1 MEKRPAPE
9 PSRIP
14 ERADLVTLCRA
25 LNARGARYIVVGGMA
40 VIQQGYVRAT
50 DDIDLLLDKSPQNI
64 EKVRSALEILP
75 DKAILEMQP
84 GDLENYTVVRVADEI
99 LVDLML
105 STCGISYEQA
115 KDEIEWMEID
125 DVPIPFATATLLLKM
140 KQTGR
145 EKDRL
150 DLMFLERK
158 IAGQE

>member
-1 MEKRPAPE
+1 MEREPVADSPRPPE
-9 PSRIP
+9 
-14 ERADLVTLCRA
+14 ETDLVTLCRA
-25 LNARGARYIVVGGMA
+25 LNAHGARYIVVGGMA
-40 VIQQGYVRAT
+40 VIQQGFLRAT

-64 EKVRSALEILP
+64 ENVRSALEILP

-84 GDLENYTVVRVADEI
+84 DDLENYTVVRVADEI

>member
-1 MEKRPAPE
+1 MEREPVADSPRPPE
-9 PSRIP
+9 
-14 ERADLVTLCRA
+14 ETDLVTLCRA

-40 VIQQGYVRAT
+40 VIQQGFLHAT
-50 DDIDLLLDKSPQNI
+50 DDIDLLLDNAPQNI
-64 EKVRSALEILP
+64 ENVRSALEILP

-84 GDLENYTVVRVADEI
+84 DDLENYTVVRVADEI

-105 STCGISYEQA
+105 STCGISYEEA